1 MKNMK
6 KKRENMRMWIY
17 KQYKESNAERVFRV
31 IYNVMFVIAM
41 ALSGIA
47 FGLGLYMVFG
57 KK

>member
-1 MKNMK
+1 MK